1 MEFYHLFLFAHVVS
15 AVLWLGGS
23 AALMFLAWRA
33 DREGDAG
40 GLLATLR
47 MVGVM
52 APRVF
57 VPGSTLVLL
66 TGLAMVWTGSLAW
79 EAWIVL
85 ALTGIALTIGIG
97 AGFLGPLSGKAAEAE
112 AAGRMSEAVALGQRV
127 VRLAK
132 VDLVM
137 LFGIVWLMVMKPG
150 WGDVWMLVVP
160 AVAILAA
167 VAMAVVPG
175 GRQVAV

>member
-1 MEFYHLFLFAHVVS
+1 MEFYHLFLFVHVVC

-40 GLLATLR
+40 GLLSALR
-47 MVGVM
+47 MVGVL

-57 VPGSTLVLL
+57 VPGSTLVLV

-85 ALTGIALTIGIG
+85 ALGGIAVTIGIG
-97 AGFLGPLSGKAAEAE
+97 AGVLGPLSGKAAEAE
-112 AAGRMSEAVALGQRV
+112 AAGRIGEAATLGQRV

-150 WGDVWMLVVP
+150 WAEVWMLAVP
-160 AVAILAA
+160 AVAVVVAA
-167 VAMAVVPG
+167 VMAVVPG
-175 GRQVAV
+175 GRQVAA

>member
-1 MEFYHLFLFAHVVS
+1 
-15 AVLWLGGS
+15 
-23 AALMFLAWRA
+23 
-33 DREGDAG
+33 
-40 GLLATLR
+40 
-47 MVGVM
+47 
-52 APRVF
+52 
-57 VPGSTLVLL
+57 
-66 TGLAMVWTGSLAW
+66 MVWTGSLAW

-112 AAGRMSEAVALGQRV
+112 AAGRMAEAVTLGQRV

-150 WGDVWMLVVP
+150 WADVWMLAVP
-160 AVAILAA
+160 AVAVVVAA
-167 VAMAVVPG
+167 VMAVVPG
-175 GRQVAV
+175 GRQVAA